1 MIFLVTTNMHEL
13 MQVVNGEHA
22 DPHHVLGMHDVT
34 FEKEEYTVVRA
45 FCPGAAKVELLNP
58 KKPKVKL
65 EMELEHTLG
74 FFTVSMPKQE
84 HFRYKLRYTDH
95 GGHTWDAWD
104 AYSFAPLISEMDL
117 HLFGQGTHYEIYNK
131 LGATPMTV
139 DGVAGVL
146 FGVWAPNAKRI
157 SVVGDFNAWNGLRH
171 PMRSLGTS
179 GVWELFIPGLANYDK
194 YKFEINSHT
203 GGFFH
208 KSDPYA
214 FFSELRPSTA
224 SMVYDINGYEWGDE
238 KWITNR
244 TKKDPMEGP
253 INVYEFHAGSWRKV
267 AEDGWRFMSWP
278 EITKELIPYVK
289 EMGYTH
295 IELMP
300 ITEYPFDGSWGY
312 QVTGYYATTSRYGNP
327 HQFMEFVDACH
338 QNNIGVL
345 MDWVPAHFPKD
356 AHGLAWF
363 DGTRLYEHQDPRQGE
378 HPDWGTLIF
387 NYGRNEVKNFLIAN
401 ALFWIEKYHLDGLRV
416 DAVASMLYLDYGKQF
431 GQWVPNQYGGREN
444 IEAVEFMKHMNS
456 IILGAHPNVL
466 MVAEESTA
474 WTGVTRDV
482 QHDGLGFSLKWN
494 MGWMNDF
501 LEYMTKDSV
510 YRRHHHH
517 NLTFSMVY
525 AYSEKYILVLSH
537 DEVVH
542 GKGSL
547 VNKMPGDTW
556 QKMANLRSALGY
568 MIGHPGKKLLFMG
581 GEFAQFD
588 EWSEARTLDWFLLDV
603 YEHHRQMKEF
613 VKDLNHLYLREK
625 ALWQNDFEG
634 GGFSW
639 INSDDYER
647 SILSFHRTAEKK
659 RRSKA
664 DQEAKG
670 SSYEYLIF
678 ICNFTP
684 CPHLDYRVGLPA
696 PGKYTEIMNSDDEK
710 YGGSGIINPDVLS
723 SEEHLCDGR
732 QHSIPVK
739 LPPLGVV
746 ILKGTT
752 P

>member
-1 MIFLVTTNMHEL
+1 MITTNMHEL
-13 MQVVNGEHA
+13 MQIVNGEHA
-22 DPHHVLGMHDVT
+22 DPHHVLGMHDAD
-34 FEKEEYTVVRA
+34 FEGEEFTIVRA
-45 FCPGAAKVELLNP
+45 FCPGAVKVDVLNP
-58 KKPKVKL
+58 KKPTYCE
-65 EMELEHTLG
+65 EMTLEHTTG
-74 FFTVSMPKQE
+74 FFTLVLPKQK
-84 HFRYKLRYTDH
+84 HFKYKLRFTSHD
-95 GGHTWDAWD
+95 GSEWEAWD
-104 AYSFAPLISEMDL
+104 PYSFAPQISDMDL
-117 HLFGQGTHYEIYNK
+117 HLFGQGTHYEIFNK
-131 LGATPMTV
+131 LGATPMQV
-139 DGVAGVL
+139 DGVDGVL

-157 SVVGDFNAWNGLRH
+157 SVVGDFNDWNGLRH
-171 PMRSLGTS
+171 PMRSMGGG

-194 YKFEINSHT
+194 YKFEISSHT

-214 FFSELRPSTA
+214 FFAELRPGTA
-224 SMVYDINGYEWGDE
+224 SMVYDIGGYKWNDE

-244 TKKDPMEGP
+244 TKKDPMDGP
-253 INVYEFHAGSWRKV
+253 INIYEFHAGSWRKKSD
-267 AEDGWRFMSWP
+267 DGWRFLSWP
-278 EITKELIPYVK
+278 EIAAELIPYVK
-289 EMGYTH
+289 DMGYTH

-300 ITEYPFDGSWGY
+300 ITEFPFDGSWGY
-312 QVTGYYATTSRYGNP
+312 QVTGYYATTSRFGNP
-327 HQFMEFVDACH
+327 HEFMAFVDECH
-338 QNNIGVL
+338 QNDIGVL

-363 DGTRLYEHQDPRQGE
+363 DGTRLYEHEDPRQGE

-401 ALFWIEKYHLDGLRV
+401 ALFWINQYHLDGLRV
-416 DAVASMLYLDYGKQF
+416 DAVASMLYLDYGKQH
-431 GQWVPNQYGGREN
+431 GEWVPNEYGGREN
-444 IEAVEFMKHMNS
+444 NEAVEFMKHMNS
-456 IILGAHPNVL
+456 VLRGAHPHVL

-474 WTGVTRDV
+474 WTGVTRPTE
-482 QHDGLGFSLKWN
+482 HDGLGFSLKWN

-501 LEYMTKDSV
+501 LEYMKKDSV

-568 MIGHPGKKLLFMG
+568 MMGHPGKKLLFMG

-588 EWSEARTLDWFLLDV
+588 EWNEARTLDWFLLDEF
-603 YEHHRQMKEF
+603 EHHRQMRDF
-613 VKDLNHLYLREK
+613 VRDLNHLYLRER
-625 ALWQNDFEG
+625 ALWQSDFDG

-639 INSDDYER
+639 INCDDYER

-664 DQEAKG
+664 DQEKKG
-670 SSYEYLIF
+670 SAYEYLIF

-684 CPHLDYRVGLPA
+684 CPHMEYRVGVPA
-696 PGKYTEIMNSDDEK
+696 EGKYTEIMNSDDVK
-710 YGGSGIINPDVLS
+710 YGGSGIINPGNLS
-723 SEEHLCDGR
+723 SEAHLCDGR
-732 QHSIPVK
+732 EHSVPIK

-746 ILKGTT
+746 ILKGSTN
-752 P
+752 

>member
-1 MIFLVTTNMHEL
+1 MITTNMHEL

-22 DPHHVLGMHDVT
+22 NPHHVLGMHDVS
-34 FEKEEYTVVRA
+34 FEGGEYTIVRA
-45 FCPGAAKVELLNP
+45 FCPGAVKVEVFNP
-58 KKPKVKL
+58 KKPKTSY
-65 EMELEHTLG
+65 EMELEHTMG
-74 FFTVSMPKQE
+74 FFNASMPKQK
-84 HFRYKLRYTDH
+84 HFRYKLRYTAHD
-95 GGHTWDAWD
+95 GHTWEAWD
-104 AYSFAPLISEMDL
+104 PYSFMPLISEMDL
-117 HLFGQGTHYEIYNK
+117 HLFGQGTHYEIFNK
-131 LGATPMTV
+131 LGATPMNV
-139 DGVAGVL
+139 DGVDGVL

-179 GVWELFIPGLANYDK
+179 GVWELFIPGLVNYDK
-194 YKFEINSHT
+194 YKYEISSHT

-224 SMVYDINGYEWGDE
+224 SMVYDITGYEWKDE
-238 KWITNR
+238 KWIANR
-244 TKKDPMEGP
+244 TKNDPMEGP
-253 INVYEFHAGSWRKV
+253 INIYEFHAGSWRKV
-267 AEDGWRFMSWP
+267 AEDGWRMMSWP
-278 EITKELIPYVK
+278 EIAKELIPYVK
-289 EMGYTH
+289 DMGYTH

-300 ITEYPFDGSWGY
+300 ITEFPFDGSWGY
-312 QVTGYYATTSRYGNP
+312 QVTGYYATTSRFGSP
-327 HQFMEFVDACH
+327 HQFKEFVDECH
-338 QNNIGVL
+338 QNDIGVL

-387 NYGRNEVKNFLIAN
+387 NYGRSEVKNFLIAN
-401 ALFWIEKYHLDGLRV
+401 ALFWINEYHLDGLRV

-456 IILGAHPNVL
+456 VLRGAHPHVL
-466 MVAEESTA
+466 MIAEESTA
-474 WTGVTRDV
+474 WTGVTRPTE
-482 QHDGLGFSLKWN
+482 HDGLGFSLKWN

-525 AYSEKYILVLSH
+525 AYSERYILVLSH

-568 MIGHPGKKLLFMG
+568 MMGHPGKKLLFMG

-588 EWSEARTLDWFLLDV
+588 EWSEARTLDWFLLDD
-603 YEHHRQMKEF
+603 YEHHRQMQTF
-613 VKDLNHLYLREK
+613 VRDLNHLYLREK
-625 ALWQNDFEG
+625 ALWQNDFDG
-634 GGFSW
+634 GGFAW
-639 INSDDYER
+639 INCDDYER
-647 SILSFHRTAEKK
+647 SILSFHRTAEMK
-659 RRSKA
+659 RCTEEEQ
-664 DQEAKG
+664 DAKG
-670 SSYEYLIF
+670 SSFEYLIF

-684 CPHLDYRVGLPA
+684 CPHMDYRVGVPCA
-696 PGKYTEIMNSDDEK
+696 GEYTEIMNSDDEK
-710 YGGSGIINPDVLS
+710 YGGSGIVNQGALYS
-723 SEEHLCDGR
+723 QEHLCDGR
-732 QHSIPVK
+732 QHSVPLK
-739 LPPLGVV
+739 LPPLGIV
-746 ILKGTT
+746 ILKGSSN
-752 P
+752 